1 MSAGTTSLSTVG
13 ESRIPAGGRGGEEV
27 EAEAEAE
34 AGVWRGRVEVFLSR
48 SNRESS
54 LGFERLRGE

>member
-13 ESRIPAGGRGGEEV
+13 ESRIPAGGRGGE